1 VLLARTWA
9 ARHDALGAY
18 GRRARMVLLR
28 RGRVAGGAAGTSSR
42 QTGLEGGDGRV
53 VRENQHDGEQEQ
65 SGRSGRG

>member
-1 VLLARTWA
+1 
-9 ARHDALGAY
+9 
-18 GRRARMVLLR
+18 MVLLR